1 MKEVHN
7 LLGYISNTKIA
18 GTIPLDIVMHLF
30 VAYFIMIILLKCNI
44 KIIRAYLIVLTLS
57 LFKEVFDSFSL
68 TNTIDENI
76 KDLLVSMIFP
86 TIQLLISFSKKSEV
100 RRRR

>member
-18 GTIPLDIVMHLF
+18 GIIPLDIVMHLF
-30 VAYFIMIILLKCNI
+30 VAYLIMVILLKCNV
-44 KIIRAYLIVLTLS
+44 KIVRAYLIVLVLS

-68 TNTIDENI
+68 TNVIGENI
-76 KDLLVSMIFP
+76 KDLLVSMFFP
-86 TIQLLISFSKKSEV
+86 TIQLLISFSMKREV

>member
-18 GTIPLDIVMHLF
+18 GIIPLDIVMHLF
-30 VAYFIMIILLKCNI
+30 VAYLIMVILLKCNV
-44 KIIRAYLIVLTLS
+44 KIIRAYLIVLVLS

-68 TNTIDENI
+68 TNVIGENI

-86 TIQLLISFSKKSEV
+86 TIQLLISFSMKREV

>member
-18 GTIPLDIVMHLF
+18 GIIPLDIVMHLF
-30 VAYFIMIILLKCNI
+30 VAYLIMVILLKCNV
-44 KIIRAYLIVLTLS
+44 KIIRAYLIVLVLS

-68 TNTIDENI
+68 TNVIGENI
-76 KDLLVSMIFP
+76 KDLLVSMFFP
-86 TIQLLISFSKKSEV
+86 TIQLLISFSMKREV